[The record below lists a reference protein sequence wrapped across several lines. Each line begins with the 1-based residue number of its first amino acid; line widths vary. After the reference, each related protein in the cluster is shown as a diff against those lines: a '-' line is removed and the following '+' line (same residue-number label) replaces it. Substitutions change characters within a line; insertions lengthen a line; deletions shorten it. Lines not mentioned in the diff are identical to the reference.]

1 MKKFIITVIVLLA
14 PITANA
20 TLRVFACEPEWA
32 ALTRE
37 LAGDEVKIFT
47 ATNALQDPHYIQAR
61 PSLISRLRRADLLV
75 CTGGGLEVGW
85 LPVLLRRS
93 ANPRVQP
100 GQVGHFMAADSV
112 NLIDRPQHVDRSE
125 GDIHPEGD
133 PHFITDPRNLLPIA
147 SALSQRLQQLDAGRG
162 QRYQQNL
169 QSFEQRW
176 QPAIQ
181 RWAQQAQP
189 LRGIQVISQHKSWSY
204 LLRWLGIQEA
214 ARLEPKPGI
223 PPSTAYLAR
232 VLSQTQQQPVQ
243 MILRAA
249 YQDDTSSQWLHE
261 KSGIPIVVLPYTV
274 GGNDQATDLYSLYED
289 TLQRMLKVVQHG
301 N

>member
-1 MKKFIITVIVLLA
+1 MKKIIITVIVLLA

-37 LAGDEVKIFT
+37 LAGDAADIYS
-47 ATNALQDPHYIQAR
+47 ATTALQDPHYIQAR

-93 ANPRVQP
+93 ANPRVQS
-100 GQVGHFMAADSV
+100 GEAGNFAAADFIS
-112 NLIDRPQHVDRSE
+112 LIDKPQIVDRSE
-125 GDIHPEGD
+125 GDVHPEGD
-133 PHFITDPRNLLPIA
+133 PHFITDPRSLLPIA
-147 SALSQRLQQLDAGRG
+147 RGLAQRLQQLDSSR
-162 QRYQQNL
+162 QKQYQQNL
-169 QSFEQRW
+169 HNFEQRW
-176 QPAIQ
+176 QQALE
-181 RWAQQAQP
+181 RWKQEAQP
-189 LRGIQVISQHKSWSY
+189 LQGVRVISQHKSWSY
-204 LLRWLGIQEA
+204 LLRWLGIQEV

-232 VLSQTQQQPVQ
+232 VLSQTQQQPIQ
-243 MILRAA
+243 MILRAV